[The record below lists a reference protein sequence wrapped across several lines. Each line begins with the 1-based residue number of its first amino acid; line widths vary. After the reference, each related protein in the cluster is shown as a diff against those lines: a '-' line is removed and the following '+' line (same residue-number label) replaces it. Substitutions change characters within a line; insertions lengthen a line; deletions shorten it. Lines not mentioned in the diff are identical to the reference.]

1 MSIVSNQPD
10 NGLGDGNTSPDIVA
24 EIGTL
29 DLLFYLRAERAG
41 PLRDRIYKVTYRATD
56 DSGNR
61 AHVST
66 DVIVP
71 HDARSYQNRLKTLK
85 QR

>member
-1 MSIVSNQPD
+1 
-10 NGLGDGNTSPDIVA
+10 VA
-24 EIGTL
+24 KIGTL

-41 PLRDRIYKVTYRATD
+41 PLGDRVYKVTYRAID

-61 AHVST
+61 AFVST

-71 HDARSYQNRLKTLK
+71 HDARSYQKRLKTLK
-85 QR
+85 QP